1 MGKKWKPLFST
12 QKYWEVDCK
21 RKNEFFNPER
31 RLFSTWSSLYS
42 KPNYHPRSKVECRLI
57 VFLKTAVETNGANG
71 DVFQKSRPKIQWRQI
86 VTQKRTER
94 EWRKQSPGIR
104 WVGIASDMTVLHR
117 DEQQGTRWAH
127 LALAGQQHAGFPVV
141 SHVIG

>member
-21 RKNEFFNPER
+21 RKNESFNPER

-104 WVGIASDMTVLHR
+104 WVRNPPVTWPLCTGMSSRGPDGRTWRWRARSS
-117 DEQQGTRWAH
+117 QGSLL
-127 LALAGQQHAGFPVV
+127 LAML
-141 SHVIG
+141 